1 MELLRLLKGE
11 RAPLGVEK
19 YFFIF
24 CLPAICPLSPLLFP
38 LFASLHRGFPT
49 ARVALS
55 VCQ

>member
-11 RAPLGVEK
+11 RAPLGVER

-38 LFASLHRGFPT
+38 LFASLHCGFPT
-49 ARVALS
+49 GCVALS